1 MLKFRSLN
9 SFIDDRRRRWT
20 WNNRWQGMLLA
31 WNTSKNFDLCKYIS
45 YYSLINIQIK
55 SFAYYFITNRS
66 FLPYVAGN
74 CLFFDSA
81 HDVLYLRIVYWLLMT
96 SYHCFL
102 WIHLD
107 SKYPPTT
114 LTISKISFLCCLKNK
129 TNISVVY
136 KKLIFKKVWLNMMQS
151 FSHDK
156 KCKNF
161 DGFHLKASQE

>member
-1 MLKFRSLN
+1 MNMEQLVARHVVGLKYLQELRPGQIYIILFTDWYADKIIFPYP
-9 SFIDDRRRRWT
+9 SFEY
-20 WNNRWQGMLLA
+20 N
-31 WNTSKNFDLCKYIS
+31 
-45 YYSLINIQIK
+45 
-55 SFAYYFITNRS
+55 FITNRS
-66 FLPYVAGN
+66 FLPYVAVN

-81 HDVLYLRIVYWLLMT
+81 HDVLYLTIVYWLLMT

-114 LTISKISFLCCLKNK
+114 LTISKISFLCCLKNIVETETK